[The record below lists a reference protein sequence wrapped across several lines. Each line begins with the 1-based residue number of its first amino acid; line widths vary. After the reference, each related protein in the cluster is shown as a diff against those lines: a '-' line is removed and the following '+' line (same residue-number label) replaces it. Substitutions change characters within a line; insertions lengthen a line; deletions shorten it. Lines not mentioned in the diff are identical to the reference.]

1 MNCSLPGSS
10 VQGILQAR
18 ILEWVAHS
26 LLQEISPTQGSNP
39 GLLHCRQILNH
50 LSHQESP
57 KVVWVYIHFV
67 VVQSCPT
74 LCHPMDCCMPGFL
87 VLRHLLELAQIH
99 VHWVSDT
106 IQPSWP
112 LSSPSSPPLPSP
124 PPYIFLSIYFR
135 LLFLHIYICK
145 LVCICTYRF
154 LSITV
159 YYKTLNIVRCAID

>member
-1 MNCSLPGSS
+1 MNCSLAGSF

-50 LSHQESP
+50 LSHQEGP
-57 KVVWVYIHFV
+57 KVVWVYIHFA
-67 VVQSCPT
+67 VVQSCLT

-87 VLRHLLELAQIH
+87 VLHHLLELVQIH

-106 IQPSWP
+106 IQLSWP
-112 LSSPSSPPLPSP
+112 LLSPSPPLPFLP
-124 PPYIFLSIYFR
+124 FYIFLSKYFR
-135 LLFLHIYICK
+135 FLFIIYVCVCK
-145 LVCICTYRF
+145 LVCIYTYRF
-154 LSITV
+154 LSIIV
-159 YYKTLNIVRCAID
+159 YYKILNIVPCAIW